1 MASVDKDL
9 ERLIVRQLDGELD
22 EDERLELNRQLIRD
36 PEAQQL
42 MDDYRRIDG
51 LATRAI
57 GGVLGE
63 GQPAFDPAA
72 LTQASR
78 LPQPRRIHRGWWLVP
93 GAIAAALLALAI
105 PRPTFTTPQAPG
117 PTVVDR
123 KPTAP
128 LPIVAPQADNRENL
142 MHTVGMPRIQRDT
155 GREVFGVVGDDGN
168 LYWIEVDRTRTVR
181 QPARRFGVPGTGEAL

>member
-9 ERLIVRQLDGELD
+9 ERLIVRQLDGELN
-22 EDERLELNRQLIRD
+22 EDEQLELNRQLIRD

-42 MDDYRRIDG
+42 MNDYRHVDG

-57 GGVLGE
+57 GRVLGE
-63 GQPAFDPAA
+63 GRPAFDPDA

-78 LPQPRRIHRGWWLVP
+78 LPPPRHIHRGWWLVP

-105 PRPTFTTPQAPG
+105 PRPTFTTTKVPG
-117 PTVVDR
+117 AAVVDR

-128 LPIVAPQADNRENL
+128 LPIVVPQADNRDDL
-142 MHTVGMPRIQRDT
+142 LRTVGMPRIRRDT

-168 LYWIEVDRTRTVR
+168 LYWIEVDRTWTVR
-181 QPARRFGVPGTGEAL
+181 QPARRPGLSGGGEAL

>member
-9 ERLIVRQLDGELD
+9 ERLIVRQLDGELN
-22 EDERLELNRQLIRD
+22 EDEQLELNRELIRD

-42 MDDYRRIDG
+42 MDDYRCIDG

-57 GGVLGE
+57 GRALGE
-63 GQPAFDPAA
+63 GQPAFDPDA

-93 GAIAAALLALAI
+93 GAIAAALLALVI
-105 PRPTFTTPQAPG
+105 PRPTFTTTEAPR

-123 KPTAP
+123 EPAAR
-128 LPIVAPQADNRENL
+128 LPILAPQADDRENL
-142 MHTVGMPRIQRDT
+142 MRTIGMPRIQRDT

-181 QPARRFGVPGTGEAL
+181 QPARGSGVPGAGEAL

>member
-9 ERLIVRQLDGELD
+9 ERLIVRQLDGELN
-22 EDERLELNRQLIRD
+22 EDEQLELNRELIRD

-42 MDDYRRIDG
+42 MNDYRHVDG

-57 GGVLGE
+57 GRVLGE
-63 GQPAFDPAA
+63 GRPAFDLDA

-78 LPQPRRIHRGWWLVP
+78 LPPPRRIHRGWWLVP

-105 PRPTFTTPQAPG
+105 PRPTFTTTEAPRRTIVHSE
-117 PTVVDR
+117 PAAR
-123 KPTAP
+123 
-128 LPIVAPQADNRENL
+128 LPIVSPQADGRENL
-142 MHTVGMPRIQRDT
+142 MRTIGMPRIQRDT

-181 QPARRFGVPGTGEAL
+181 QPARRSGVPGAGEVL